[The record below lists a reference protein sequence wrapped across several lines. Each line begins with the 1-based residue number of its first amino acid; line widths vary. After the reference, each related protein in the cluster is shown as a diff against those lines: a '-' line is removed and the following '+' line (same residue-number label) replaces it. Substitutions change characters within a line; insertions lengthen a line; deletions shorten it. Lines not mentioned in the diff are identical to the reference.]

1 MRIAIHP
8 PRRSAR
14 ATPAV
19 DREAALRVD
28 AARLLNRATL
38 MLSSSVL
45 ADSGIEHYRGSYH
58 RRAMLTPLLGSALSV
73 LASLHGH
80 GDDTPARHRA
90 RDAVHLASA
99 AAAMAGFG
107 FHAWNVLKRP
117 GRLDWHNLF
126 YGAPLGAPFALLLS
140 GALGAAGERLRER
153 GERGDRDGQPPL
165 LFGRPAGRALAGLVA
180 AGLAGTTGEV
190 ALLHFRGAF
199 QHRAMVL
206 PLILPPVAALATAR
220 VALAPRASTGG
231 SGFCRAWLGA
241 TAALGLLG
249 MAFHARG
256 VARQMGG
263 WRNWSQNLLSGPP
276 LPAPPAFTALAVA
289 GLAAL
294 ELTRHEGAAR

>member
-1 MRIAIHP
+1 
-8 PRRSAR
+8 
-14 ATPAV
+14 
-19 DREAALRVD
+19 
-28 AARLLNRATL
+28 

-58 RRAMLTPLLGSALSV
+58 RRAMLTPLLSSALSV

-99 AAAMAGFG
+99 AAAAAGFG

-153 GERGDRDGQPPL
+153 GDRDDRGDRNGAPPR

-180 AGLAGTTGEV
+180 VGLAGTTGEV

-220 VALAPRASTGG
+220 VALAPRAGADG

-294 ELTRHEGAAR
+294 DLTRHEGAAR